1 MSNCTMGLFW
11 ETIVDPITS
20 EKSNR
25 FLQNNLIVQFNITVG
40 GGRGA
45 GTRKIRGREG
55 YGRREKKGREAGSGK
70 REAGSGREFQK
81 GKLSIFVTAYHPVK
95 ETNLTTF
102 FDFHLTFS
110 GAESKILHARK
121 VKKRKFVL
129 GIKKKT
135 RHYFR

>member
-70 REAGSGREFQK
+70 REAGENFKKASFRSLLLLIIQ
-81 GKLSIFVTAYHPVK
+81 S
-95 ETNLTTF
+95 
-102 FDFHLTFS
+102 
-110 GAESKILHARK
+110 
-121 VKKRKFVL
+121 KKR
-129 GIKKKT
+129 T
-135 RHYFR
+135 